1 MADEQKPA
9 PPAPFVPQSQI
20 DPQELMKAFVED
32 GVIDAPAEAPKPA
45 APAAAPAPAAKVD
58 DDLPQLRRIAKER
71 DEFRKEKEAVGPHLS
86 MLKAFSPQEAQRLA
100 QARASGD
107 PVAALA
113 ALGFTHS
120 QYNAKLAGTRVEPAA
135 EERPTSDPEVLSVRQ
150 ELAALKAEREN
161 EKMQSSRQQFFA
173 HTEKLLKDDPKFSHL
188 SALGEW
194 QSVEKVILAHI
205 ERHGEPPGAT
215 LDETIKLAAE
225 QVEYDLKKEASRWQ
239 KVLTGFQKPASTE
252 PSKAP
257 ESPRPGSESPRTL
270 TNANTSAPAEPRTV
284 LKTREQ
290 IYDALVRGEDPE
302 A

>member
-9 PPAPFVPQSQI
+9 PPAPYVPQSQI
-20 DPQELMKAFVED
+20 DPAELMKAFVED
-32 GVIDAPAEAPKPA
+32 GVIEKPVETAKPPA
-45 APAAAPAPAAKVD
+45 AEVKPAPAAESEPA
-58 DDLPQLRRIAKER
+58 LLRIARER
-71 DEFRKEKEAVGPHLS
+71 DAFRKEKETVSPHLS

-100 QARASGD
+100 AARASGD

-113 ALGFTHS
+113 ALGFTHT
-120 QYNAKLAGTRVEPAA
+120 QYNAAVAGVKKPEAAPANESA
-135 EERPTSDPEVLSVRQ
+135 NPEFESVRQ

-161 EKMQSSRQQFFA
+161 EKIQSSRQQFLS
-173 HTEKLLKDDPKFSHL
+173 HTESLLKDDPKFAHL

-194 QSVEKVILAHI
+194 SSVESAILNHI
-205 ERHGEPPGAT
+205 QEFGAPPGET
-215 LDETIKLAAE
+215 LDESIKLAAE
-225 QVEYDLKKEASRWQ
+225 LVEHKLKKEAERWQ
-239 KVLTGFQKPASTE
+239 KVLTTFQKPASTE
-252 PSKAP
+252 VQKAP

-270 TNANTSAPAEPRTV
+270 TNANTSAPAEPRAV